1 MGNLSDVVSC
11 WAGATNVVV
20 DLSKP
25 PPPMPPPRPRV
36 GIDVKSFYDDP
47 TDPDWCRDGV
57 CFVELGAA
65 SGHPDFMRRLRGV
78 DGPHGYNPTVQE
90 SGTFL
95 FMYAWAICVTSM
107 TSCFVHRDF
116 HGNLRVYSAGC
127 LSRRFPPRTS
137 RLPGCAARAMRRPMR
152 RHRARRYARFWPRRG

>member
-1 MGNLSDVVSC
+1 MLVT
-11 WAGATNVVV
+11 GATNVVV

-65 SGHPDFMRRLRGV
+65 SGHPDFM
-78 DGPHGYNPTVQE
+78 
-90 SGTFL
+90 
-95 FMYAWAICVTSM
+95 
-107 TSCFVHRDF
+107 
-116 HGNLRVYSAGC
+116 
-127 LSRRFPPRTS
+127 LS
-137 RLPGCAARAMRRPMR
+137 LI
-152 RHRARRYARFWPRRG
+152 HI

>member
-1 MGNLSDVVSC
+1 MTSC
-11 WAGATNVVV
+11 LLAGATNVVV

-47 TDPDWCRDGV
+47 TDTDWCRDGV

-78 DGPHGYNPTVQE
+78 DGDKGYNPTVQE

-95 FMYAWAICVTSM
+95 FITVWAICVTSM

-116 HGNLRVYSAGC
+116 H
-127 LSRRFPPRTS
+127 
-137 RLPGCAARAMRRPMR
+137 
-152 RHRARRYARFWPRRG
+152 